1 MLRISPAVARMI
13 LVLAALVLCE
23 ILTQT
28 SSASRI
34 LVAAPSEIFWQLI
47 KIVATTSNVPNF
59 YQNFWITLQ
68 EVIGAFAVTAILG
81 IALGFLFAS
90 SKLIGDAFEPIL
102 LVLYAIPKVIL
113 FPLFVLIL
121 GIGMTPKIIF
131 GITVGIFVVIFNTSA
146 AFRQIEPN
154 YLRLAHSLGYGRLMT
169 FFKIV
174 IPATAP
180 TILTGLRLGFGYTVI
195 GVLAAELLV
204 VTNGLGSLIDW
215 ASFNY
220 FTPQLYALIIIALM
234 IGLVGNSMFTVL
246 ERRWVK

>member
-1 MLRISPAVARMI
+1 MPRVSPAVARAI
-13 LVLAALVLCE
+13 IVIGVLVLCE
-23 ILTQT
+23 ITVQL

-34 LVAAPSEIFWQLI
+34 LVAPPSDIFWQLT
-47 KIVATTSNVPNF
+47 KIVTTTSNVPDF
-59 YQNFWITLQ
+59 YPNIWITIQ
-68 EVIGAFAVTAILG
+68 EVVGAFAVTAILG
-81 IALGFLFAS
+81 VSLGFLFAS

-102 LVLYAIPKVIL
+102 LLLYAIPKVIL

-146 AFRQIEPN
+146 AVQQIDPN
-154 YLRLAHSLGYGRLMT
+154 YLRLAYSLGYGRLKT
-169 FFKIV
+169 FFKV
-174 IPATAP
+174 TVPATAP

-204 VTNGLGSLIDW
+204 VTNGVGSLIDW

-220 FTPQLYALIIIALM
+220 FTPQLYALVIIALM
-234 IGLVGNSMFTVL
+234 IGVIGNSIFTAL

>member
-1 MLRISPAVARMI
+1 MPRVSPAVARTI
-13 LVLAALVLCE
+13 IVIGALVVWEVATRL
-23 ILTQT
+23 

-34 LVAAPSEIFWQLI
+34 LVAPPSDILWQFV
-47 KIVATTSNVPNF
+47 KIVTATSNVPNF
-59 YQNFWITLQ
+59 YANVWITVQ
-68 EVIGAFAVTAILG
+68 EVVGAFAVTAVVG
-81 IALGFLFAS
+81 VGLGFLFAS

-113 FPLFVLIL
+113 FPLFVLVL

-131 GITVGIFVVIFNTSA
+131 GITVGIFAVIFNTSA
-146 AFRQIEPN
+146 AVRQIDPN
-154 YLRLAHSLGYGRLMT
+154 YLRLAYSLGYGRLKT
-169 FFKIV
+169 FFKIIV
-174 IPATAP
+174 PATAP

-220 FTPQLYALIIIALM
+220 FTPQLFALIIIALLF
-234 IGLVGNSMFTVL
+234 GVVGNGVFTAL
-246 ERRWVK
+246 ERRWMK